1 MKFNI
6 LTIFP
11 EVIDSYCN
19 TSILKNAQDESLIEI
34 NAINIREYTEDKH
47 NTVDDRPYGGGPG
60 MVMKPDPIY
69 KALSENDSL
78 KGQKNKRS
86 LLMSPR
92 GEEFTQ
98 EKAEQYSDLDEITLI
113 CGRYEGVDQRVA
125 DHMVDGEL
133 SIGSYVLAGGELPAL
148 VVTEVVSRLVSGVLG
163 NPESLD
169 EETYGSEDIEKGEY
183 PQYTRPAEFK
193 DWGVPKVLL
202 SGNHKK
208 IKEWRKKH
216 SK

>member
-11 EVIDSYCN
+11 EVINSYCN
-19 TSILKNAQDESLIEI
+19 TSILKNAQNESLIEI

-60 MVMKPDPIY
+60 MVMKPAPIY
-69 KALSENDSL
+69 KALSENGSL
-78 KGQKNKRS
+78 KIQKDKRS

-98 EKAEQYSDLDEITLI
+98 EKAEQYSDLDEITLV

-125 DHMVDGEL
+125 DHMVDDEL
-133 SIGSYVLAGGELPAL
+133 SIGSYILAGGELPAL
-148 VVTEVVSRLVSGVLG
+148 VVTEAVSRLVSGVLG
-163 NPESLD
+163 NPDSLN
-169 EETYGSEDIEKGEY
+169 EETYGSEDIEKDEY

>member
-11 EVIDSYCN
+11 EIVETYCN
-19 TSILKNAQDESLIEI
+19 TSILKNAQEESLVEI
-34 NAINIREYTEDKH
+34 NAINIRDYTEDKH

-60 MVMKPDPIY
+60 MVMKPEPIY
-69 KALSENDSL
+69 QALSDNNSL
-78 KGQKNKRS
+78 KGQENKKS

-92 GEEFTQ
+92 GEEFDQ
-98 EKAEQYSDLDEITLI
+98 KKAEKFSGLDEITLV

-148 VVTEVVSRLVSGVLG
+148 VVAEAVSRLVPGVLG

-169 EETYGSEDIEKGEY
+169 EETYGSKDIEGNEY

-193 DWGVPKVLL
+193 NWEVPRVLL

-208 IKEWRKKH
+208 IKKWRKNH
-216 SK
+216 S